1 MDSKQFFDKV
11 TQQLKL
17 ELPFVIYCLPN
28 SNNYKGFFQNTDNL
42 ILTKTFEESGFVF
55 APYQLNKGTVIFT
68 LESSE
73 VMSIDDIDKNEIT
86 IEVNSS
92 FKDDKKDS
100 YLDLIDKAIKE
111 IGNSYLS
118 KVVLSRCIK
127 LPRHSIDVISIF
139 KDLAEK
145 YPNACTYLWY
155 HPKVGMWIGATPENF
170 LKLEGHQFS
179 TMSLAGTKKIEDN
192 NEVVWTDKEVE
203 EQNIVTEYLKD
214 QLSGILNK
222 MSVSEVSNVK
232 AGELMHLLTK
242 ISGKLHSAD
251 LKKIIERLHPT
262 PAVCGQPKT
271 LAQTFIRENEGYD
284 REYYTGF
291 LGELNLVNQSMRSS
305 SNRNIENRAYR
316 SIRKSTNLFV
326 NLRCAQLK
334 EKVIQIYVGGGIT
347 KNSVAENEWQETV
360 NKSKTIGSVIAF

>member
-1 MDSKQFFDKV
+1 MDSKQFIDKV
-11 TQQLKL
+11 TQHLNK

-28 SNNYKGFFQNTDNL
+28 SNNYKGFFQNSDDLVITN
-42 ILTKTFEESGFVF
+42 TFEESGFVF
-55 APYQLNKGTVIFT
+55 APYQLNKGTVIFP
-68 LESSE
+68 LELSE
-73 VMSIDDIDKNEIT
+73 FISTDNIDEGRTT
-86 IEVNSS
+86 IKVNSM
-92 FKDDKKDS
+92 FKDDQKEA
-100 YLDLIDKAIKE
+100 YLKLIDKAVEE

-118 KVVLSRCIK
+118 KVVLSRCINF
-127 LPRHSIDVISIF
+127 PTQGVDVLAVF
-139 KDLAEK
+139 KNLAEK
-145 YPNACTYLWY
+145 YPNACTYLWC
-155 HPKVGMWIGATPENF
+155 HPKVGIWIGATPENF

-192 NEVVWTDKEVE
+192 NEVVWTEKEVE

-262 PAVCGQPKT
+262 PAVCGQPKS

-334 EKVIQIYVGGGIT
+334 EEVVHIYVGGGIT
-347 KNSVAENEWQETV
+347 NDSIPENEWEETV